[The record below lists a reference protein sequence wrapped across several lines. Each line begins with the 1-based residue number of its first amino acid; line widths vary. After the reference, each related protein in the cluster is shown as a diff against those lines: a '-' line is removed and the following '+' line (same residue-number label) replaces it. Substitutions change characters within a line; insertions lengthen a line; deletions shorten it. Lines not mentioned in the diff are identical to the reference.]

1 MTKKQTNGLI
11 IAAIIFVVAGVISV
25 LTNALASKLSKNSE
39 ESAAKS
45 LDSFMDQLYGSDNLA
60 LSDMPATEDFV
71 AIVPVEGTIQAS
83 QSNSGLPA
91 QSAGYDHDLLMNYVD
106 KLIDSKNNKGIILR
120 MDTPG
125 GTVYEADE
133 LYLKLMEYKE
143 KTGRPVWAYMESTC
157 CSGGVYIASSA
168 DEQYANRNTTT
179 GSIGVIISSYDLSG
193 LYEKLG
199 VKEAN
204 IVSAKNK
211 DMGSMGKP
219 MTAEQKAIYQAI
231 VDEAYEQFVGI
242 VAAGR
247 SMSVDDVKTL
257 ADGRIYTASQALD
270 NGLIDGIKT
279 EEEFDDYVKE
289 QSGVSKFYEPSSS
302 AGYLSQ
308 IFGSVNNV
316 KQKSESEILV
326 DLIDRIGSGVP
337 MYYARP
343 YGE

>member
-11 IAAIIFVVAGVISV
+11 VAAIIFVVAGVISV
-25 LTNALASKLSKNSE
+25 LTNALASKLNKKSE
-39 ESAAKS
+39 ENAANS
-45 LDSFMDQLYGSDNLA
+45 LNSFMDQLYGSDSLA
-60 LSDMPATEDFV
+60 LSDMPQAEDFIAV
-71 AIVPVEGTIQAS
+71 VPVEGTIQAS
-83 QSNSGLPA
+83 SGTNGLYA
-91 QSAGYDHDLLMNYVD
+91 QATGYDHDLLMKYVD

-289 QSGVSKFYEPSSS
+289 QSGVSKFYEPKSG

-326 DLIDRIGSGVP
+326 ELIDRIGSGVP